1 LVIKLSEKESF
12 FKSFILFFTIIEI
25 FLGFIFYNYY
35 KIESEHLQENISM
48 QMKNY
53 SFFLDNDKFD
63 INIVPKTKDSKYY
76 ELFITDKELYILT
89 PIDSV
94 SSDILKIYYPKCE
107 YIKSLLKI
115 KKHIIWQ
122 FALTSLISIVISILF
137 SFYILKPLR
146 ESLNLLEVFIK
157 DIIHDLNTPLTNI
170 LINLKIIG
178 KHPSIQEEIDS
189 INQSTKTISM
199 LHTNLNSYLKNFTYK
214 HNSFNLKNVTQEQ
227 VKFFQTSYKY
237 LNWEVSLQD
246 CMISSDENAVARI
259 IYNLLSN
266 ACKYNTQNGFIEV
279 SLHKCTLSISN
290 SSYGIKN
297 PSRIFERFYKENDRG
312 IGIGLHIVEQL
323 CDELK
328 IQKNLHLKDNIVTIV
343 LHFDKLK

>member
-1 LVIKLSEKESF
+1 LVIRLSEKESF

-266 ACKYNTQNGFIEV
+266 ACKYKQ
-279 SLHKCTLSISN
+279 
-290 SSYGIKN
+290 
-297 PSRIFERFYKENDRG
+297 YK
-312 IGIGLHIVEQL
+312 
-323 CDELK
+323 
-328 IQKNLHLKDNIVTIV
+328 
-343 LHFDKLK
+343 